1 MNIIP
6 LQSCEEFIAGDQTRL
21 REILHPD
28 KAPFAVGYSLAH
40 ASLDPGVTSVLHRL
54 ATSEVYYILKG
65 QGLMEI
71 NGKTQNV
78 GVGDTIYIAPS
89 YTQRIT
95 CLGPEILE
103 FLCIV
108 DPAWRAEDEE
118 IL

>member
-1 MNIIP
+1 MKIIP
-6 LQSCEEFIAGDQTRL
+6 LSSCDEFIAGDQTRL

-28 KAPFAVGYSLAH
+28 KASLALGYSLAH
-40 ASLDPGVTSVLHRL
+40 ASLDPGLTSVLHRL

-65 QGLMEI
+65 RGRVEI
-71 NGKTQNV
+71 DGETREV
-78 GVGDTIYIAPS
+78 GVGDTVYIAPS
-89 YTQRIT
+89 STQRIT